1 MLKDFFET
9 NSVSLDVL
17 ETYDE
22 FCLEK
27 NGKTALNLTRRELYD
42 EYKEERETEI
52 IFLMTLYWCG
62 LNKGVVD
69 EKSHAKLKEITKEEI
84 YDIYGEDAL
93 VVYASLEEL
102 LNAEP
107 IKPIKKKADKSNPG
121 SKNWSVGDLY
131 AYKLSGESAKKIGHD
146 GKYIILYCHNIRN
159 VTRMTNH
166 VTVYA
171 FVGDEETPKA
181 SPEQIVCESLRV
193 MSFTIKGYYQFLLAS
208 PHREYPTDKL
218 IYLGNTD
225 KFEHPDD
232 ERVPP
237 EEIYTPFLVWPTFD
251 DAVSHKIDVM
261 LEKKYGVESRLK
273 DQK

>member
-27 NGKTALNLTRRELYD
+27 NCKTALNLTRRELYD
-42 EYKEERETEI
+42 EYKEERETKI

-107 IKPIKKKADKSNPG
+107 IKPIKKKADKSN
-121 SKNWSVGDLY
+121 
-131 AYKLSGESAKKIGHD
+131 
-146 GKYIILYCHNIRN
+146 
-159 VTRMTNH
+159 
-166 VTVYA
+166 
-171 FVGDEETPKA
+171 
-181 SPEQIVCESLRV
+181 
-193 MSFTIKGYYQFLLAS
+193 
-208 PHREYPTDKL
+208 
-218 IYLGNTD
+218 
-225 KFEHPDD
+225 
-232 ERVPP
+232 
-237 EEIYTPFLVWPTFD
+237 
-251 DAVSHKIDVM
+251 
-261 LEKKYGVESRLK
+261 
-273 DQK
+273 